1 MNLKSP
7 TSARSCFDTPC
18 CARLLS
24 TNGLFPIG
32 DHPFALSNPRRGR
45 IEELC
50 DDQLSF
56 LVTNKLSLDRS

>member
-24 TNGLFPIG
+24 TNGLFPILIG
-32 DHPFALSNPRRGR
+32 GTPFVLSSPRSGR
-45 IEELC
+45 IEAFPKAVEGG
-50 DDQLSF
+50 F
-56 LVTNKLSLDRS
+56 